1 METARRRVFDELAV
15 VGKAFASAKRLELIE
30 LLTRGERTVE
40 SLATEV
46 GVGTSTASA
55 HLQVLK
61 LSSLVRTR
69 KEGTKVYYRL
79 AGDEVAELFS
89 GLRLVARQYS
99 AEVDQALAAYLQVG
113 AHGDVDEIT
122 REELMRLMSDGSVDV
137 LDVRPHE
144 EFEAGHIPGAR
155 SIPFGEIDE
164 ALADLPADRDV
175 VAYCRGAYCVLA
187 SDAVR
192 LLHSEG
198 VRARRL
204 RDGILEWRVAGLP
217 VEGGST

>member
-1 METARRRVFDELAV
+1 METARSRVFDELAV
-15 VGKAFASAKRLELIE
+15 VGKAFANAKRLELIE

-79 AGDEVAELFS
+79 AGDEVTQLFS

-99 AEVDQALAAYLQVG
+99 AEVDQALAAYLHVG

-137 LDVRPHE
+137 LDVRPYE

-155 SIPFGEIDE
+155 SIPFGEIDA
-164 ALADLPADRDV
+164 ALADLPDDRDV

-192 LLHSEG
+192 LLHGEG
-198 VRARRL
+198 IRARRL
-204 RDGILEWRVAGLP
+204 RDGIHEWRVAGLP